1 LLILQA
7 LLVLMWI
14 WIPVNSLCQ
23 DVGGYRLDQLGRLV
37 AGVDP
42 GAGTF
47 LALWPCAW
55 WLILAYIAGFAC
67 SDIDL
72 DICQQFMPGCGRI

>member
-1 LLILQA
+1 
-7 LLVLMWI
+7 MWI

-37 AGVDP
+37 AGADP

-47 LALWPCAW
+47 LALWPCARR
-55 WLILAYIAGFAC
+55 LIFAHIAVFAC
-67 SDIDL
+67 SYIDL
-72 DICQQFMPGCGRI
+72 DICLRFMPGCGRTQGITGSIS